1 MKIHTINRRLNH
13 LPALLGLALGLAIL
27 AVTWLVINRPDQV
40 GASSHREAPLIS
52 QDPNA
57 DTTDVYAFV
66 DPNDNSKVDLIA
78 NWIPFEGPE
87 GGPNYYRFADDVLY
101 EIHVDNDGDAS
112 SDLTYQFRFTTT
124 GLNSTSTFLY
134 NTGPVT
140 SLNDSDLTVKQTF
153 VVTEQNFSTSIT
165 KTLGTNLRV
174 PPVNIGDKSTPDYD
188 SNFAPGTV
196 VHNLNDGG
204 TIGKVF
210 AGPRDDPFFVDLGSI
225 FDLLSL
231 RGQAPPIGYGTIT
244 KGVDGLS
251 GYNVHSIA
259 IQLPISRLTSG
270 GEDVIG
276 VWATSSRQTMR
287 TLVGFGQPLNSGN
300 FVQISRLGMP
310 LTNEVV
316 VPLALKDVFN
326 GLAPDDDL
334 GVYTTNPFLL
344 QDRVE
349 NPEVAQLLCG
359 LYGVPLP
366 DDDNNDCE
374 PDNLNLGTPRSG
386 RGDIFDIFL
395 TGMKL
400 APGKTFTITTGG
412 VGGTPVQTPL
422 SGEFNINRP
431 AGIQPAEMLRL
442 NTAISGNLCHPT
454 PQRLGILA
462 GDACGFPNGRR
473 LTDDVVEIELLA
485 VAGAAY
491 GVLDGRDNSFT
502 FDPALISVLTDSVD
516 QNDKEFLD
524 TFPYLASPHQGQ
536 EHAHEVVLFSQLFP
550 QILKSN

>member
-1 MKIHTINRRLNH
+1 MKIQARLDRRLSQ
-13 LPALLGLALGLAIL
+13 LFTLLGLALVLVIL
-27 AVTWLVINRPDQV
+27 ALTWLVINRPDQA

-66 DPNDNSKVDLIA
+66 DPNDSSMVTLIA

-87 GGPNYYRFADDVLY
+87 GGPNYYRFGDDVLY
-101 EIHVDNDGDAS
+101 EIHVDNDGDAA

-124 GLNSTSTFLY
+124 GLDNAATFLY
-134 NTGPVT
+134 NTGSVT
-140 SLNDSDLTVKQTF
+140 SPSDGDLTVKQTF
-153 VVTEQNFSTSIT
+153 VVAEQNFATSIT
-165 KTLGTNLRV
+165 KTLGASLEV

-188 SNFAPGTV
+188 SNFDPGSIA
-196 VHNLNDGG
+196 HDLNDGG
-204 TIGKVF
+204 VIGQVF

-231 RGQAPPIGYGTIT
+231 RGQAPPVGYDSIT

-259 IQLPISRLTSG
+259 LQLPINRVTSG
-270 GEDVIG
+270 GEDTVGI
-276 VWATSSRQTMR
+276 WATSSRQTMR
-287 TLVGFGQPLNSGN
+287 TLGAFGLPANSGN

-316 VPLALKDVFN
+316 IPLALKDVFN
-326 GLAPDDDL
+326 GLEPQQDL
-334 GVYTTNPFLL
+334 GVYITNPFAL

-349 NPEVAQLLCG
+349 NPELARLLCG
-359 LYGVPLP
+359 LYGIPLP
-366 DDDNNDCE
+366 DDGDANCV
-374 PDNLNLGTPRSG
+374 PDNLSLGTPRSG

-412 VGGTPVQTPL
+412 VGGTPVNVGL
-422 SGEFNINRP
+422 SGEFNINQP
-431 AGIQPAEMLRL
+431 AGVQPADMLRL
-442 NTAISGNLCHPT
+442 NTSISGTLCHPS

-473 LTDDVVEIELLA
+473 LADDIVEIELLA

-491 GVLDGRDNSFT
+491 PVLDARDAGFSFNS
-502 FDPALISVLTDSVD
+502 ALIGVLTDSVD
-516 QNDKEFLD
+516 DNDKQFLD
-524 TFPYLASPHQGQ
+524 TFPYLAPPHQGQ
-536 EHAHEVVLFSQLFP
+536 NHFHEFVTLADFLPIIF
-550 QILKSN
+550 K